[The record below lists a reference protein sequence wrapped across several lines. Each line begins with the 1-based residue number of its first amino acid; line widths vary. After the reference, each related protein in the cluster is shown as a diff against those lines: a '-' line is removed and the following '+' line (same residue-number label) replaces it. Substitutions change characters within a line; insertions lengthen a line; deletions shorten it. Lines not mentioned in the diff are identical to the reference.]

1 MPIKQNRSVRLNIY
15 VHDPRIRR
23 QIKAVAA
30 QKDISVSEYC
40 LRAIT
45 HQLIKEK
52 KIAREEIGRKEIS
65 PLKTAVERARNFQ
78 TKTFG
83 GKVFSVSSAELI
95 RESRENRNGL

>member
-1 MPIKQNRSVRLNIY
+1 MPVKQNRSVRLNIY
-15 VHDPRIRR
+15 VHDPKIRR

-45 HQLIKEK
+45 NQLVREKE
-52 KIAREEIGRKEIS
+52 IDREETGR
-65 PLKTAVERARNFQ
+65 LKTAIEKAQKFQ
-78 TKTFG
+78 TEVFG

-95 RESRENRNGL
+95 RESRESRIKL